1 MEGVL
6 LSDLRQISHPKG
18 DIFHALKAT
27 DESYHGFGEAYFSF
41 VNKGEVKGWKCHTHM
56 ALNLVVPQ
64 GEIRFVV
71 FDGREG
77 SHTQGEYKEV
87 VLSPKY
93 YKRLTIAP
101 NLWVAFQGCGQGANM
116 LLNIASIPHDPEE
129 SVNQEITVIPYNWS
143 LL

>member
-1 MEGVL
+1 MDGVL
-6 LSDLRQISHPKG
+6 LSELRQISHPKG

-27 DESYHGFGEAYFSF
+27 DESYQGFGEAYFSF
-41 VNKGEVKGWKCHTHM
+41 VKKGEVKGWKCHTQM
-56 ALNLVVPQ
+56 TLNLVVPQ

-71 FDGREG
+71 FDHREG
-77 SHTQGEYKEV
+77 SKTQGEYEEI
-87 VLSPKY
+87 VLSPDN

-101 NLWVAFQGCGQGANM
+101 NLWVAFQGCGQGENM

-129 SVNQEITVIPYNWS
+129 SVNREINDLPYEWT

>member
-6 LSDLRQISHPKG
+6 LSELRQISHPKG

-27 DESYHGFGEAYFSF
+27 DESYQGFGEAYFSF
-41 VNKGEVKGWKCHTHM
+41 VKKDEVKGWKCHTQM
-56 ALNLVVPQ
+56 TLNLVVPQ

-71 FDGREG
+71 FDDREG
-77 SHTQGEYKEV
+77 SQTQGEYKEI
-87 VLSPKY
+87 VLSPDN

-101 NLWVAFQGCGQGANM
+101 NLWVAFQGCRQGENM

-129 SVNQEITVIPYNWS
+129 SVNQEINDLPYDWT

>member
-1 MEGVL
+1 MEGLL
-6 LSDLRQISHPKG
+6 LSGLSQISHPKG

-27 DESYHGFGEAYFSF
+27 DESYQGFGEAYFSF
-41 VNKGEVKGWKCHTHM
+41 VKKGEVKGWKCHTQM

-71 FDGREG
+71 FDDREG
-77 SHTQGEYKEV
+77 SQTHGEYREI
-87 VLSPKY
+87 VLSPDN

-101 NLWVAFQGCGQGANM
+101 NLWVAFQGRGQGESM
-116 LLNIASIPHDPEE
+116 LLNIASLPHDPEE
-129 SVNQEITVIPYNWS
+129 SVNREINDLPYDWT